1 LQVTPWNTYQ
11 NRREFLNKMIK
22 IGAIASIAP
31 SQLIIAKNNRHFLSQ
46 TPIKSAQNYNNYYE
60 FSTNKEAVMHL
71 ANSFSISPW
80 SISIEG
86 EVKNPLTLSL
96 SDILDLESVE
106 RVYPLRCVEGWSMV
120 IPWKGIEL
128 RKILNQARVKTTAK
142 YVKFVGTYRPEE
154 MFNQRRKILPW
165 PYTEGLRIDE
175 AMHPL
180 TILATGMYDET
191 LSKQNGAPI
200 RLVVPWKYGF
210 KSIKAIQK
218 IIVQKEKP
226 KTSWNMQIPSEYGFY
241 ANVNPS
247 VAHPR
252 WSQSREVRIG
262 ELRKRPTNPFNGFK
276 NEVSHMYKNLDL
288 ELNF

>member
-1 LQVTPWNTYQ
+1 
-11 NRREFLNKMIK
+11 MIK
-22 IGAIASIAP
+22 TGALASIAP
-31 SQLIIAKNNRHFLSQ
+31 SQLIIAKNHKHFLSQ
-46 TPIKSAQNYNNYYE
+46 TPINSAQSYNNYYE
-60 FSTNKEAVMHL
+60 FSTNKEAVRHL
-71 ANSFSISPW
+71 VSSFTISPW

-86 EVKNPLTLSL
+86 EVENPLTLSL
-96 SDILDLESVE
+96 SDMLDLESVE

-120 IPWKGIEL
+120 IPWRGIEL
-128 RKILNQARVKTTAK
+128 RKILNLAGVKPTAK
-142 YVKFVGTYRPEE
+142 YVKFIGTYRPEE
-154 MFNQRRKILPW
+154 MVNQRRKILPW

-175 AMHPL
+175 AMHSL
-180 TILATGMYDET
+180 TILATGMYDGA

-218 IIVQKEKP
+218 IIIQKEKP
-226 KTSWNMQIPSEYGFY
+226 KTSWNTQIPSEYGFY

-262 ELRKRPTNPFNGFK
+262 DLHKRPTNPFNGFE

-288 ELNF
+288 KLNF